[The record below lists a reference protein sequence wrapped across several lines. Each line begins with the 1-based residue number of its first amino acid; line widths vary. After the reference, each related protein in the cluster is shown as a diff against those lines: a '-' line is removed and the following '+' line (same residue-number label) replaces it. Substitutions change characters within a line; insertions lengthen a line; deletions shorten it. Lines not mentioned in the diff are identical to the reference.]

1 MSLLYYVRTCVL
13 ARSFSRVTSV
23 SCSRSISLA
32 SYALSLAFIA
42 LSRSLRAYSVC
53 VCVGEGGRGNAG
65 VFQLHTYYTSSTQ
78 DPTPHTLLALHPMTS
93 QNNL

>member
-23 SCSRSISLA
+23 SCSLSISLA

-53 VCVGEGGRGNAG
+53 VWERGGGGMLVYFNYIRTTLQ
-65 VFQLHTYYTSSTQ
+65 VHKT
-78 DPTPHTLLALHPMTS
+78 PPHTHCWPCI
-93 QNNL
+93 Q

>member
-23 SCSRSISLA
+23 SCSLSISLA

-42 LSRSLRAYSVC
+42 LSRSLRAYNVC
-53 VCVGEGGRGNAG
+53 VWEGGRGNAS
-65 VFQLHTYYTSSTQ
+65 VFQTTYVLHFKYTR
-78 DPTPHTLLALHPMTS
+78 PHTHCWPCIR
-93 QNNL
+93 

>member
-23 SCSRSISLA
+23 SCSLSISLA

-42 LSRSLRAYSVC
+42 LSRSLRAYRVC
-53 VCVGEGGRGNAG
+53 VCVGGDAT
-65 VFQLHTYYTSSTQ
+65 TYYT
-78 DPTPHTLLALHPMTS
+78 LVCVFVFMCVCVWRGGAC
-93 QNNL
+93 